1 MALDKAVAEPRH
13 RRHTMRRGSD
23 ANYLHSL
30 APTKMGRRHSLEGDH
45 PHAPQKFGLFASGRF
60 QPAPLTKAATVKMQ
74 HDLIEQVAMGRVS
87 DPARRGAQ
95 RPPHLALTPPL
106 LPPLQTARVD
116 QLEETLEEA
125 RMAMLKLHNES
136 LAHLPEHKRQEAEAL
151 VARIGEL
158 TEESVRRKPGGRV

>member
-1 MALDKAVAEPRH
+1 MCTWDASRTPRAAA
-13 RRHTMRRGSD
+13 RSG
-23 ANYLHSL
+23 
-30 APTKMGRRHSLEGDH
+30 PT
-45 PHAPQKFGLFASGRF
+45 
-60 QPAPLTKAATVKMQ
+60 PL
-74 HDLIEQVAMGRVS
+74 S
-87 DPARRGAQ
+87 
-95 RPPHLALTPPL
+95 LTPPL